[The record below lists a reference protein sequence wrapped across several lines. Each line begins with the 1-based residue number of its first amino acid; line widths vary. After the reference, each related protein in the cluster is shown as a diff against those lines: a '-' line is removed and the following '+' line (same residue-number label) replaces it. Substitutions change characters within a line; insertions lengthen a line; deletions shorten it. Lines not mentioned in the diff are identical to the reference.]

1 MKWNALAE
9 TRGEDVKML
18 PWCLA
23 DTERWQH
30 SRTQW
35 NDFLQGVT
43 KEATPTNWSFV

>member
-1 MKWNALAE
+1 MKWNALAK

-23 DTERWQH
+23 DTEQWQH

-35 NDFLQGVT
+35 NDFLQGVME
-43 KEATPTNWSFV
+43 EATPTNWPFV